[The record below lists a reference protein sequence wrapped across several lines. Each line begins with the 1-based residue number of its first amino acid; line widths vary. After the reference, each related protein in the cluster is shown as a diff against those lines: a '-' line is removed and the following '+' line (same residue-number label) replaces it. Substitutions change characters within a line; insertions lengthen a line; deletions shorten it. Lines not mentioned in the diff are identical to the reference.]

1 MSKRFDVMS
10 PRPGREEGKTFW
22 HRVGTAFQSDKGGIG
37 IYFDSLPIAD
47 KDGKV
52 SVQLFEPK
60 PRDGEKPAAATPSKS
75 RAPAREDMDDE
86 IPFR

>member
-37 IYFDSLPIAD
+37 IYFDSLPIPD

-60 PRDGEKPAAATPSKS
+60 AKDGAPSKPAAAAPRKS
-75 RAPAREDMDDE
+75 VREDMDDE
-86 IPFR
+86 VPF